1 MKKKI
6 IPFIAAIALIIVVV
20 LFMVL
25 GNIIE
30 KYTPSKETKDLSEYY
45 GLTSDTD
52 VALICNNEVIDTKGK
67 LVNGEVYLSYE
78 TVRNYLNARFYW
90 DPNENILRYTTAN
103 DLISVNAES
112 SDYTVNKDTQSFG
125 QTIVKADA
133 STAYIAID
141 FIKQYSDF
149 QYNYYTDPNRV
160 VLTNAWGDYTIASA
174 KQKTEIRYQGGI
186 KSPILTE
193 ADKNTEL
200 TILEPGDTWTKVA
213 TNDGYIGYIKSNK
226 LGTTSTTTISS
237 DYVAEEFSHI
247 TKDYKINMAWHQVT
261 NQSANDNLASILQ
274 KTKGINILSPTW
286 FYLNDNNG
294 NIASLASSTYV
305 DYCHQNGIEVWAL
318 ISNLEND
325 SVNTAEVLSHTSSRD
340 NLTNNIISAAIQY
353 NLDGINVD
361 FEALNADA
369 VGNSYI
375 QFIRELSLKC
385 ANNGIVLFVDN
396 YVPSDYTAFYNRAEQ
411 ALFADYVVIMAY
423 DEHYAGSPEAGSVA
437 SIGFVTD
444 GVENTLKEVPA
455 NQVILGMPFYTRVWS
470 ETPVESD
477 STATDETDTTVD
489 YELSSY
495 ATNMTEVQKLI
506 SANGVQPVWLDDIGQ
521 NYVDDST
528 NTNEEYSRNYIRHRI
543 LPEMEHVNQK
553 AAAHISEL
561 GMQMQELLAYV
572 TPQMEKLYN
581 ENVITN
587 EQGEL
592 FLAEKTFSVMSLFEQ
607 KEMMR
612 RMLFEIS
619 GHRKDISLVHVE
631 QMLAL
636 MANKEGKQQNCPYG
650 VLAKRV
656 RD

>member
-1 MKKKI
+1 MHVFIGIPMKI
-6 IPFIAAIALIIVVV
+6 SF
-20 LFMVL
+20 
-25 GNIIE
+25 
-30 KYTPSKETKDLSEYY
+30 
-45 GLTSDTD
+45 
-52 VALICNNEVIDTKGK
+52 
-67 LVNGEVYLSYE
+67 
-78 TVRNYLNARFYW
+78 
-90 DPNENILRYTTAN
+90 RYTTAN

-141 FIKQYSDF
+141 FVKQYSDF

-193 ADKNTEL
+193 ADKNTEF

-385 ANNGIVLFVDN
+385 ANNGIVLSVDN

-521 NYVDDST
+521 NYV
-528 NTNEEYSRNYIRHRI
+528 EYQNGGVNYKIWI
-543 LPEMEHVNQK
+543 EDATSLEKKLTVMDTYGLAGGSFWK
-553 AAAHISEL
+553 L
-561 GMQMQELLAYV
+561 GMEDSSIWDTIIKYI
-572 TPQMEKLYN
+572 N
-581 ENVITN
+581 
-587 EQGEL
+587 
-592 FLAEKTFSVMSLFEQ
+592 
-607 KEMMR
+607 
-612 RMLFEIS
+612 
-619 GHRKDISLVHVE
+619 
-631 QMLAL
+631 
-636 MANKEGKQQNCPYG
+636 
-650 VLAKRV
+650 
-656 RD
+656 